1 VLANGFYLS
10 LQIIYHFFGDQTF
23 LMRGNAQKEKSDDFH
38 IFVLGEKTVRILC
51 KGNLFLLAR
60 REKICYDYEKWIS
73 GLGAK
78 GVVWESQILNGS
90 WDRSAERMKSL
101 E

>member
-1 VLANGFYLS
+1 MLANGFYLS

-38 IFVLGEKTVRILC
+38 IFVLGE
-51 KGNLFLLAR
+51 N
-60 REKICYDYEKWIS
+60 
-73 GLGAK
+73 
-78 GVVWESQILNGS
+78 NGPDPLQGQFKRCFCLRGGRKS
-90 WDRSAERMKSL
+90 AMITKNGYQASAEK